1 MLLVHRVM
9 NGASI
14 ITFYCILMTPH
25 SYKYM
30 NTPDVL
36 VPLSHIMTK
45 VDPITAT
52 GQHTLTR
59 VCNYVYTLDTKQGK
73 NLLLNACTFVV
84 LI

>member
-1 MLLVHRVM
+1 MGMLLVHRVM
-9 NGASI
+9 NGVSI

-25 SYKYM
+25 LYKYM

-59 VCNYVYTLDTKQGK
+59 VCNYVYTLDTKEK
-73 NLLLNACTFVV
+73 TCYLMHALL
-84 LI
+84 